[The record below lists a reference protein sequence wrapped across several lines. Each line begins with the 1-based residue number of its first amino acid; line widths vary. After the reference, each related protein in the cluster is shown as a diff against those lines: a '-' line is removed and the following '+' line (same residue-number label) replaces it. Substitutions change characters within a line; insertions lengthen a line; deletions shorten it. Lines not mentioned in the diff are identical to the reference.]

1 MVWRPLSLGA
11 GWVGTELG
19 VDVRGQDRT
28 MVNDTNTDSSG
39 GFAVWGLRAS
49 KTIPLDSRTSF
60 DLFGRVDNAT
70 NKAYA
75 GSVIVNEGNS
85 RFFEPAPGRSW
96 GVGFGAAYRF

>member
-85 RFFEPAPGRSW
+85 RFFEPGAPRAW
-96 GVGFGAAYRF
+96 LLGARLTARF